1 MIKLKDLLIENKAI
15 EFSKPNFEYEWEE
28 AQRYPDLFP
37 DKQTWLDAVQNGTV
51 TDVHCGM
58 KMGNTDFC
66 EPDVDLDSEK
76 VKRVDGMVKSGKVE
90 LPIVMK
96 YKNKYE
102 LIGGNTRLV
111 ALEKLGLPTRAWVF
125 QVV

>member
-1 MIKLKDLLIENKAI
+1 METNQIYDRLGLVVIKLKDLLIENKAI

-28 AQRYPDLFP
+28 AQRYPELFP
-37 DKQTWLDAVQNGTV
+37 DKQTWLDAVQNGTIA
-51 TDVHCGM
+51 DVNCGM

-76 VKRVDGMVKSGKVE
+76 VKRVAGMVKSGKVE

-102 LIGGNTRLV
+102 LIGGNTR
-111 ALEKLGLPTRAWVF
+111 PDS
-125 QVV
+125 